1 MTMNLS
7 SKINFLLGLHVQLK
21 INHWQ
26 TKGFARHIAF
36 GETYDKLT
44 ILIDTFVEV
53 SMGKYGRFTLDD
65 ENNEIK
71 LINLSEMNPKDMVSV
86 CVDALIEFSN
96 DLDREKDTDLLNIR
110 DEIMSELNKLM
121 YLLTL
126 E

>member
-65 ENNEIK
+65 GNNEIK

-96 DLDREKDTDLLNIR
+96 DLNREKDTDLLNIR